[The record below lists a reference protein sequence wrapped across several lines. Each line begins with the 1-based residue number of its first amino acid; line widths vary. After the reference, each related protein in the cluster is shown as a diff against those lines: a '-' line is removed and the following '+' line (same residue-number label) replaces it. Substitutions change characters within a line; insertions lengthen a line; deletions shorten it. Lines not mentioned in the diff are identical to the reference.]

1 MKDIPIQIAVEE
13 AKKEIVNNI
22 NDISN
27 KYNLSYFLLNIIMN
41 DIHEEVNIKEK
52 EEFNILKRQYD
63 KNKEV
68 KKDGKDTI

>member
-22 NDISN
+22 NNISN

-41 DIHEEVNIKEK
+41 DIHEEVSIKEK
-52 EEFNILKRQYD
+52 EELNILRKQYN

-68 KKDGKDTI
+68 KENGKN

>member
-13 AKKEIVNNI
+13 AKKEII
-22 NDISN
+22 NDINEISN

-41 DIHEEVNIKEK
+41 DIHEEVRIKEK
-52 EEFNILKRQYD
+52 EELSILRKQYTKD
-63 KNKEV
+63 KEV

>member
-13 AKKEIVNNI
+13 AKKEIITDI
-22 NDISN
+22 NEISN

-41 DIHEEVNIKEK
+41 DIHDEVNIKEK
-52 EEFNILKRQYD
+52 EELSILRKQYTKD
-63 KNKEV
+63 KEV

>member
-13 AKKEIVNNI
+13 SKKEII
-22 NDISN
+22 NDINEISN

-41 DIHEEVNIKEK
+41 DIHEEVSIKEK
-52 EEFNILKRQYD
+52 EELSILRKQYTKD
-63 KNKEV
+63 KEV

>member
-1 MKDIPIQIAVEE
+1 MKNIPIQIAVEE

-52 EEFNILKRQYD
+52 EEFNILKKQYD

>member
-13 AKKEIVNNI
+13 AKKEII
-22 NDISN
+22 NDINEISN

-41 DIHEEVNIKEK
+41 DLHEEVNIKEK
-52 EEFNILKRQYD
+52 EEFNILKRQYA

-68 KKDGKDTI
+68 KENEKDTI

>member
-13 AKKEIVNNI
+13 AKKEII
-22 NDISN
+22 NDINEISN

-41 DIHEEVNIKEK
+41 DIHEEVSIKEK
-52 EEFNILKRQYD
+52 EELSILRKQYTKD
-63 KNKEV
+63 KEV

>member
-13 AKKEIVNNI
+13 AKKEII
-22 NDISN
+22 NDINEISN

-41 DIHEEVNIKEK
+41 DIHEEVSIKEK
-52 EEFNILKRQYD
+52 EELSILRKQYN

-68 KKDGKDTI
+68 KENEKDTI

>member
-13 AKKEIVNNI
+13 AKKEII
-22 NDISN
+22 NDINEISN

-52 EEFNILKRQYD
+52 EELSILRKQYTKD
-63 KNKEV
+63 KEV

>member
-52 EEFNILKRQYD
+52 EELNILRKQYN
-63 KNKEV
+63 KSKEV
-68 KKDGKDTI
+68 NENGKDTI

>member
-13 AKKEIVNNI
+13 AKKEII
-22 NDISN
+22 NDINEISN

-68 KKDGKDTI
+68 KENEKDTI

>member
-68 KKDGKDTI
+68 KENGKN

>member
-13 AKKEIVNNI
+13 AKKEIITDI
-22 NDISN
+22 NEISN

-41 DIHEEVNIKEK
+41 DIHEEVSVKEK
-52 EEFNILKRQYD
+52 EELSILRKQYN

-68 KKDGKDTI
+68 KNDGKDTI

>member
-13 AKKEIVNNI
+13 AKKEII
-22 NDISN
+22 NDINEISN

-41 DIHEEVNIKEK
+41 DIHEEVDIKEK
-52 EEFNILKRQYD
+52 EELSILRKQYTKD
-63 KNKEV
+63 KEV

>member
-1 MKDIPIQIAVEE
+1 MKDIPIQIAIEE

-52 EEFNILKRQYD
+52 EEFNILKKQYD

>member
-52 EEFNILKRQYD
+52 EELSILRKQYTKD
-63 KNKEV
+63 KEV

>member
-13 AKKEIVNNI
+13 AKKEII
-22 NDISN
+22 NDINEISN
-27 KYNLSYFLLNIIMN
+27 KYNLSYFLLNIIIN
-41 DIHEEVNIKEK
+41 DIHNEVDIKEK
-52 EEFNILKRQYD
+52 EEFNILKKQYN

>member
-13 AKKEIVNNI
+13 AKKEII
-22 NDISN
+22 NDINEISN

-41 DIHEEVNIKEK
+41 DIHDEVDIKEK
-52 EEFNILKRQYD
+52 EELSILRKQYTKD
-63 KNKEV
+63 KEV

>member
-41 DIHEEVNIKEK
+41 DIHEEVRIKEK
-52 EEFNILKRQYD
+52 EELSVLRKQYS
-63 KNKEV
+63 KSKEV
-68 KKDGKDTI
+68 KENGKN

>member
-13 AKKEIVNNI
+13 AKKEII
-22 NDISN
+22 NDINEISN

-41 DIHEEVNIKEK
+41 DIHEEVSIKEK
-52 EEFNILKRQYD
+52 EELNILRKQYN

-68 KKDGKDTI
+68 KENGKN

>member
-1 MKDIPIQIAVEE
+1 MKDIPIQIAIDE

-27 KYNLSYFLLNIIMN
+27 KYNLSYFLLNIIIN
-41 DIHEEVNIKEK
+41 DIHNEVDIKEK
-52 EEFNILKRQYD
+52 EELSILRKQYTKD
-63 KNKEV
+63 KEV

>member
-13 AKKEIVNNI
+13 AKKEII
-22 NDISN
+22 NDINEISN

-41 DIHEEVNIKEK
+41 DIQDEVNIKEK
-52 EEFNILKRQYD
+52 EELSILRKQYTKD
-63 KNKEV
+63 KEV

>member
-41 DIHEEVNIKEK
+41 DLHEEVNIKEK

-68 KKDGKDTI
+68 KENEKDTI

>member
-13 AKKEIVNNI
+13 AKKEII
-22 NDISN
+22 NDINEISN
-27 KYNLSYFLLNIIMN
+27 KYNLSYFLLNIIIN

-68 KKDGKDTI
+68 KENGKN

>member
-13 AKKEIVNNI
+13 AKKEIITDI
-22 NDISN
+22 NEISN

-41 DIHEEVNIKEK
+41 DIHEEVSIKEK
-52 EEFNILKRQYD
+52 EELNILRKQYN

-68 KKDGKDTI
+68 KENGKN

>member
-13 AKKEIVNNI
+13 AKKEII
-22 NDISN
+22 NDINEISN

-41 DIHEEVNIKEK
+41 DIHDEVNIKEK
-52 EEFNILKRQYD
+52 EELNILRKQYTKD
-63 KNKEV
+63 KEV

>member
-13 AKKEIVNNI
+13 AKKEIITDI
-22 NDISN
+22 NEISN

-41 DIHEEVNIKEK
+41 DIHEEVSIKEK
-52 EEFNILKRQYD
+52 EELSILRKQYT
-63 KNKEV
+63 KSKEV

>member
-13 AKKEIVNNI
+13 AKKEII
-22 NDISN
+22 NDINEISN

-41 DIHEEVNIKEK
+41 DIHEEVSIKEK

-68 KKDGKDTI
+68 KENEKDTI